1 MSLDLN
7 EIYVDN
13 AATTPVSEEVL
24 NEMLPFFT
32 KNYGNPSGLYML
44 SQESK
49 AAIEFARDKVA
60 SVINSKASEIIF
72 TSGGT
77 ESNNLALKGFCK
89 PRIENDQ
96 DEIIIS
102 SIEHHAIIHPS
113 EQLTNVGY
121 KTIYCNVDD
130 NGQIKVKEFENLI
143 SKKTKLVSI
152 IFANNEI
159 GSVQNIKELVEI
171 VRKKEN
177 EFGKKIIFHTDAV
190 QAIGKIKIDVV
201 DLDLDLLSISGH
213 KFNGPKGVGALY
225 VREDLYLEPLLD
237 GGGQERQNRSGTENV
252 PSIVGLGKAIEIA
265 ENNREKFYSHTDKL
279 RNTLIKKLSE
289 ILPDLVIH
297 SSSSGLPNILNF
309 SIPNIQGE
317 PILISLDF
325 KGIMASSGSACS
337 TASVEPSHVLL
348 AKNVEENLAMGSV
361 RISFGRDNTFEEVEY
376 IANSLLEIYK
386 DLTS

>member
-113 EQLTNVGY
+113 EQLANIGY

-225 VREDLYLEPLLD
+225 VREDLFLEPLLD

-265 ENNREKFYSHTDKL
+265 ENNRENFYSHTDKL
-279 RNTLIKKLSE
+279 RNALIKKLSE

-297 SSSSGLPNILNF
+297 SSNSGLPNILNF

-348 AKNVEENLAMGSV
+348 AKDVEENIALGSV
-361 RISFGRDNTFEEVEY
+361 RLSFGIKNTIEEVDY
-376 IANSLLEIYK
+376 IADALFDIYK
-386 DLTS
+386 DLTD

>member
-89 PRIENDQ
+89 PQIENDQ

-265 ENNREKFYSHTDKL
+265 ENNRENFYSHTDKL
-279 RNTLIKKLSE
+279 RNALIKKLSE

-297 SSSSGLPNILNF
+297 SSNSGLPNILNF

-348 AKNVEENLAMGSV
+348 AKNVEENLALGSV